1 MSEKMKMITDPVVG
15 SLISFLL
22 EGTLSGI
29 KRVVKSH
36 KDEVKLLTKDSDIE
50 NNIITEVKKGYN
62 WASADLFPNHIN
74 SFNIFKRYVHLDL
87 LLEPRRN
94 HTSENQLKNKLPLER
109 ILIESNNNIV
119 ILGQPGS
126 GKTTSVKYII
136 NSILLDEHF
145 LKGVY
150 AIPIV
155 IRLRELNRENSILSE
170 NQIGGIYK
178 KLAQIFGLTFKFKDP
193 ENKLNIQKSEEELLS
208 KLIPNILEN
217 QKILLILDGFDELTN
232 EFTRDLVIEEI
243 KDLSKSLNIVN
254 FLITSR
260 GADFKIKVENTQI
273 YEITEL
279 TDPQINEFSD
289 KWFEN
294 DQLARTFVEELKR
307 KTPHSDFYRR
317 PLLLT
322 HLASIFSK
330 SQEIPDKP
338 KLIYQTIIELVLKE
352 WNEIQG
358 VKRKSKY
365 ASFTVSR
372 KREFLA
378 SLAFFLTIIYNKAV
392 FSSREIGDIYGFV
405 NSKFSELPL
414 EEVDEVIQEIESHNG
429 IILKSGYDSFEF
441 SHLTIQEYLVAD
453 YIIRGGSIRLD
464 KSDLIKIP
472 YELAVA
478 VSLSSEPSKF
488 LYDLLVDK
496 IFKKDLEM
504 DFLFKFCERLEI
516 EKPDFDIG
524 PILPIALLT
533 IYTKLANKD
542 GVDQVSLIHKSNL
555 EQLIITLL
563 PSGFIEGIKDYY
575 VIDNDKYK
583 SKQNFNYIG
592 LRKQK
597 DVVNNLEYYN
607 FPKYLLWSKERYEKE
622 IG

>member
-1 MSEKMKMITDPVVG
+1 MNDKIKMLADPVVG
-15 SLISFLL
+15 AFISFLL

-29 KRVVKSH
+29 KRVIKSH
-36 KDEVKLLTKDSDIE
+36 KDEVQLLTKDSDIE
-50 NNIITEVKKGYN
+50 NSIIEEVKKGYG
-62 WASADLFPNHIN
+62 WASSDLFANHQN

-94 HTSENQLKNKLPLER
+94 HTSNKQLDNKKPLEK

-155 IRLRELNRENSILSE
+155 IRLRNLNRENSLLAE

-178 KLAQIFGLTFKFKDP
+178 KLAQIFGLKFKFKNQEDLSS
-193 ENKLNIQKSEEELLS
+193 NKKSEEELIS

-232 EFTRDLVIEEI
+232 ERTRDLVIEEI
-243 KDLSKSLNIVN
+243 KDLAKSLNTVN

-260 GADFKIKVENTQI
+260 GADFKIKIENTQI
-273 YEITEL
+273 YEINEL
-279 TDPQINEFSD
+279 NDDQISEFSF
-289 KWFEN
+289 KWFEDEN
-294 DQLARTFVEELKR
+294 LSKTFIQELKQ
-307 KTPHSDFYRR
+307 KTPYNDFYRR

-322 HLASIFSK
+322 HLASIYSK

-365 ASFTVSR
+365 SSFTVSR

-378 SLAFFLTIIYNKAV
+378 SLAFFLTIMYNKSVFSIREISDIYN
-392 FSSREIGDIYGFV
+392 FI

-414 EEVDEVIQEIESHNG
+414 EEVDEVIEEIESHNG
-429 IILKSGYDSFEF
+429 IILKSGHDSFEF
-441 SHLTIQEYLVAD
+441 SHLTLQEYLVAD

-464 KSDLIKIP
+464 KKDLLKIP

-488 LYDLLVDK
+488 VYDLLVDK
-496 IFKKDLEM
+496 IFNKDIEM
-504 DFLFKFCERLEI
+504 EFLYKFCSRLEI

-524 PILPIALLT
+524 PILPISLLT
-533 IYTKLANKD
+533 IYTKLVNKENS
-542 GVDQVSLIHKSNL
+542 GL
-555 EQLIITLL
+555 EYFNHRKNMEELIIKLL
-563 PSGFIEGIKDYY
+563 PSGFIKDIEEFY
-575 VIDNDKYK
+575 VVDNEKFK
-583 SKQNFNYIG
+583 TKQKFEYIG

-597 DVVNNLEYYN
+597 DVVNRFEYFD
-607 FPKYLLWSKERYEKE
+607 FPKYLLWSKEKFDEKKR
-622 IG
+622 